1 MTEGDVTNKDLKT
14 LSKVITSVPANL
26 GLGAVASGMKRWV
39 TFVKVTNEHAAANA
53 IFLCSGTTATNAA
66 SGVAKDKQYLG
77 TQYDAFA
84 YPDSPRP
91 DNPLFS
97 IAASKFLTAFTTVG
111 NMHLFMQYFDE

>member
-1 MTEGDVTNKDLKT
+1 MPDDVKGRDLKT
-14 LSKVITSVPANL
+14 LSKVITSVPADL

-39 TFVKVTNEHAAANA
+39 TFVKVTNEFAGANA

-77 TQYDAFA
+77 NQYDAFA

-91 DNPLFS
+91 DKPLFS
-97 IAASKFLTAFTTVG
+97 IAASKFLAAFTTAG